1 MENKGWT
8 VSQKAKSRDAK
19 CAAICAVTQTTT
31 LAAACATTLAAI
43 AGFTLAAIGKVT
55 FNKEYPIAVSWLA

>member
-31 LAAACATTLAAI
+31 LAAI